1 MYNNIKK
8 FVNPKY
14 ATLFLFCITVLLI
27 IIFMKTRKEPL
38 SNKEE
43 KEVNKLIDK
52 RIVDKTDTVNT
63 AIQDT
68 AIIKD
73 IQDSKASKN
82 YLKSYA
88 TQNDLASGLG
98 SKLNTSEF
106 GTKLT
111 QDSTIKGLQTDVSSL
126 NSDVGGLKTG
136 MFALNTTM
144 GGVETSV
151 SRLKTNVSDLNTG
164 KLDTSVYQSDMKS
177 IPTMNNISDAIGS
190 RIDSKI
196 EEKVG
201 TIQNA
206 KGDYEKAYSDFT
218 KNASTLKTD
227 FNTNAGNLKADFNT
241 FASNLAGGYNSN
253 AYEQTAAFN
262 RNYYDKYGT
271 IRDMKIAAEIAKA
284 GAISAKTEAVN
295 AQIESKKIYDDVF
308 GEVSGRVITQANT
321 YRSGLSLNPDSG
333 IYDSTVSPNTGANN
347 STVIPITGANNSTVS
362 PNTGDNNS
370 TVIPITGANNS
381 TVNGNSSVIGSSVGL
396 DFGVINGNSSVI
408 GSSKNIEEKFSTI
421 EGMASDAIF
430 TLEQKVITDINNFNS
445 AYYALIS
452 CKKDSKLCGAQLDI
466 LEGNLTESNS
476 RLLASIDELKTEYAT
491 HTETDGTQALLDN
504 AARVTQ
510 LRQDLDKKMARIID
524 SKNTPNEMSRHLDS
538 TVYAGILW
546 SVLGT
551 SLLYYIFTE

>member
-73 IQDSKASKN
+73 IQDTKASKTE
-82 YLKSYA
+82 LASYA
-88 TQNDLASGLG
+88 KQSDLASGLG

-111 QDSTIKGLQTDVSSL
+111 QDSTIRGLQTGVSSL
-126 NSDVGGLKTG
+126 NTDVGGLKTG

-144 GGVETSV
+144 DGVETSV

-190 RIDSKI
+190 RVDSKI

-271 IRDMKIAAEIAKA
+271 IKDMKIAAEIAKA
-284 GAISAKTEAVN
+284 GAIAAKTEAVN

-347 STVIPITGANNSTVS
+347 STVIPITGANNSTVNGNS
-362 PNTGDNNS
+362 SAINS
-370 TVIPITGANNS
+370 TVGLGFGVI
-381 TVNGNSSVIGSSVGL
+381 NGNSSVIGSSVGL

-452 CKKDSKLCGAQLDI
+452 CKKDSKLCGAQLPV

-476 RLLASIDELKTEYAT
+476 RLLASIDELKTEYAK